1 MSLQEVRQ
9 SNAETDGN
17 RRMFQHQNICQYSTG
32 GGTKKKTFSNLPVER
47 YQHGEFDTGQSMQF
61 NKDEASKESE
71 KLKRNQ
77 KRKKPTMNRIEYKTS
92 IIQERRDNL
101 YARLIRKCAA
111 IGDLFYSSRNIA
123 AAQKEMC
130 QFNESADVIALRN
143 SYMINGLT

>member
-1 MSLQEVRQ
+1 
-9 SNAETDGN
+9 
-17 RRMFQHQNICQYSTG
+17 
-32 GGTKKKTFSNLPVER
+32 
-47 YQHGEFDTGQSMQF
+47 MQF

-71 KLKRNQ
+71 QLKRNQ

-92 IIQERRDNL
+92 IIQERRDKL

-130 QFNESADVIALRN
+130 QFNESADVIALRS
-143 SYMINGLT
+143 SYMMNGST